1 MKVTPETLKLLG
13 LAENASEDDLNRRLA
28 ELAAPKAEPE
38 LENTEPTLDGG
49 EAPAPR
55 VVRRVVR
62 RPAAKGRPVTR
73 RA

>member
-1 MKVTPETLKLLG
+1 MEQAEPEQAAKP
-13 LAENASEDDLNRRLA
+13 ARQVRQPRAKA
-28 ELAAPKAEPE
+28 PAPKA
-38 LENTEPTLDGG
+38 EPTLDGG

-55 VVRRVVR
+55 VARRVVR

>member
-1 MKVTPETLKLLG
+1 MPWLG
-13 LAENASEDDLNRRLA
+13 SKPRAKAP
-28 ELAAPKAEPE
+28 APKAEPE